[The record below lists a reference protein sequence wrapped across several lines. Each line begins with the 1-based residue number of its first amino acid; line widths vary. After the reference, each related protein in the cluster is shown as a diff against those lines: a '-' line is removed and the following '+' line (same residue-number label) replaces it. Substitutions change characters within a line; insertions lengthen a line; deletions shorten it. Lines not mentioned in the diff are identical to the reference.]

1 MDIKIPSDILPDST
15 FTCGPSQG
23 HPEIREVKLKD
34 TLFERSHRASD
45 ITKNG
50 MIKEATENLRE
61 LLHIP
66 KDYVIMFFLGGAT
79 PALDSVSWGLTK
91 DSISGLRFGS
101 FSNLWGKKIA
111 NNLDESI
118 KKTFY
123 DAEEE
128 GKFPS
133 QDPDWNASLVLL
145 TPNETSMG
153 LHTPNDYLE
162 MAWSKKGKDTL
173 IAWDCTS
180 CAGGRDLP
188 HDKYD
193 AMVFS
198 LQKCFGVPGGT
209 GVLILSPRAVERAME
224 VKKTRNI
231 PFCLDLQEPIKRAT
245 EKYQTLNTPSN
256 TNIWVM
262 NESCKWM
269 LKNGGIKGMDKL
281 SRQHYD
287 YMMDFIKKSDYL
299 EPYVKDERFRSYVTL
314 TIEITD
320 PKIED
325 TTLNGFIMASGKE
338 NLKDGI
344 KKYSS
349 VKTNSL
355 RVACFPYVDING
367 VGEYEKLTKTIDY
380 IVNEIRKQK

>member
-1 MDIKIPSDILPDST
+1 
-15 FTCGPSQG
+15 
-23 HPEIREVKLKD
+23 
-34 TLFERSHRASD
+34 
-45 ITKNG
+45 
-50 MIKEATENLRE
+50 
-61 LLHIP
+61 
-66 KDYVIMFFLGGAT
+66 MFFLGGAT